1 MLVLDTRMKLLLLV
15 LINFL
20 VFGMKN
26 FMLGSICFA
35 AICILCFLM
44 GTKRNVL
51 KYIII
56 YGVIAILQ
64 YLSQYIPQPIHSIIT
79 IFTLFVRV
87 MLPVVLFASTFIAT
101 TKVSELIAAMYML
114 HIPRSVTITF
124 AMVLRF
130 FPTFR
135 EEMNQ
140 IFAAMKLRGI
150 TIKRPVVFLE
160 AVFIPI
166 IMRSA
171 SIAEKLAASA
181 VTRGIDNPN
190 KRSSF
195 VVLKMQIVDYVVLA
209 IFLILTTILFY
220 MKYQIYGRL

>member
-1 MLVLDTRMKLLLLV
+1 MLVIDTRMKLLLLV

-26 FMLGSICFA
+26 FLLGSICFSA
-35 AICILCFLM
+35 VCVLCFFM
-44 GTKRNVL
+44 GQKRNVL

-56 YGVIAILQ
+56 YGVIACLQ
-64 YLSQYIPQPIHSIIT
+64 YLSRYIPQPMHSIIT

-87 MLPVVLFASTFIAT
+87 LLPAVLFASTFIAT
-101 TKVSELIAAMYML
+101 TKVSELIAAMYTL
-114 HIPRSVTITF
+114 HIPRSITITF

-130 FPTFR
+130 FPTFG
-135 EEMNQ
+135 EEMDQ

-150 TIKRPVVFLE
+150 TIKRPVAFLE

-171 SIAEKLAASA
+171 SIAEELAASA

-195 VVLKMQIVDYVVLA
+195 VILHMQRMDYIVFIV
-209 IFLILTTILFY
+209 FLILTVVLFY
-220 MKYQIYGRL
+220 MKYQIYGRV

>member
-1 MLVLDTRMKLLLLV
+1 MLAIDTRMKLFLLI

-26 FMLGSICFA
+26 FILGSICFA
-35 AICILCFLM
+35 AICVLCFLM
-44 GTKRNVL
+44 GQKRNVL
-51 KYIII
+51 KYMII
-56 YGVIAILQ
+56 YGVIAMLQ
-64 YLSQYIPQPIHSIIT
+64 YLSRYISQPIHSIIT

-130 FPTFR
+130 FPTFG
-135 EEMNQ
+135 EEMDQ

-150 TIKRPVVFLE
+150 TIKRPLVFLE

-171 SIAEKLAASA
+171 SIAEELAASA
-181 VTRGIDNPN
+181 VTRGIDNTN
-190 KRSSF
+190 KRSNF
-195 VVLKMQIVDYVVLA
+195 VILRMQITDYMVLA
-209 IFLILTTILFY
+209 VFLILALMLFY
-220 MKYQIYGRL
+220 MKYQIYGRV